1 MFTNLLTAKV
11 VNKSEIA
18 TPPTTIATIITAA
31 AEGAVSVP
39 NSGIASPRRQQ
50 TTANSAAAHTPAST
64 PCHKALAK
72 NGRIMNHLVAPTS
85 F

>member
-1 MFTNLLTAKV
+1 MTAKV

-18 TPPTTIATIITAA
+18 TPPTIIAAIITPA
-31 AEGAVSVP
+31 AEGSVRVP

-50 TTANSAAAHTPAST
+50 TTANRAAAQTPAST

-72 NGRIMNHLVAPTS
+72 NGRIMNHFVAPTS